1 MLGLGTVFSGRLLL
15 SLRIHQRTSLRPIP
29 ILYRKRYFADM
40 GAIGTQTVDT
50 TARLAALRK
59 YMIKEDHNVTA
70 VVVPSEDQRKL
81 PVNLWS

>member
-1 MLGLGTVFSGRLLL
+1 
-15 SLRIHQRTSLRPIP
+15 
-29 ILYRKRYFADM
+29 M

-81 PVNLWS
+81 PVNLWC